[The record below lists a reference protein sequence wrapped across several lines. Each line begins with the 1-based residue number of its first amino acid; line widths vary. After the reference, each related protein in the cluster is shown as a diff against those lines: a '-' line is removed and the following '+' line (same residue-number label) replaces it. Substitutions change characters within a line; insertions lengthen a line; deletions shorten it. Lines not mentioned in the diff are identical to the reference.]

1 MRRGALA
8 GVALAAVAG
17 LATYGFFAL
26 RSGPSAGPSA
36 SVLQH
41 AQVATV
47 RLLQGSPET
56 ATVQGSGSLI
66 SPNGLIL
73 TNAHVAEP
81 NAPGLAVNYT
91 DPTMSSDT
99 DPPYLTVMMTTGQ
112 SAPSV
117 AKYRARPVAVDGYRD
132 LAVVQIYATTDG
144 KPVSP
149 GSLHLP
155 YYTIGNVA
163 KLQLDQP
170 LTVLG
175 YPSVADSQS
184 VTVTSGVLST
194 FVPDPQ
200 GHIKGSRFELETT
213 ARVAHGNSGGSAIDS
228 AGHLVGVPTKVIP
241 GEQSDTSWRLRS
253 IALAAPLIAAARS
266 HTAYHS
272 NDLVQL
278 TGSESVTAIGIG
290 ATKAEAC
297 GGSQTT
303 ASSDSA
309 VFSFK
314 YSGFTKGTDVA
325 LLIVAPDGT
334 PVREENGQ
342 SYPHGP
348 LDDGSDCIGLTVGAA
363 AVGASTMPVGTWHVQ
378 MFAGP
383 SLKPVSPEVA
393 VTVTAPAGGGSSSG
407 SGN

>member
-1 MRRGALA
+1 
-8 GVALAAVAG
+8 
-17 LATYGFFAL
+17 
-26 RSGPSAGPSA
+26 
-36 SVLQH
+36 
-41 AQVATV
+41 
-47 RLLQGSPET
+47 
-56 ATVQGSGSLI
+56 
-66 SPNGLIL
+66 
-73 TNAHVAEP
+73 
-81 NAPGLAVNYT
+81 
-91 DPTMSSDT
+91 
-99 DPPYLTVMMTTGQ
+99 MMTTGQ

-363 AVGASTMPVGTWHVQ
+363 AVGASTMPTGTWHVQ

-393 VTVTAPAGGGSSSG
+393 LTVTAPAGSGSSTG
-407 SGN
+407 AGN